1 MNMKVWIALIIL
13 FQISGCAITQGGK
26 GFDLIDENEYA
37 KALPFFEAAANQDS
51 DKTAAIMASFLYLS
65 DYQIPRDID
74 KSKEY
79 FELAKKLESG
89 PWQQYLDYFIPLAEA
104 RIMLYDDDPDNDSQ
118 GTDILRGDRYSEYS
132 SPLGLL
138 AKAYAF
144 GKGVNKNLK
153 ISKLLFERALEHDRY
168 VYSAHHYAWFLA
180 THPDES
186 FRDGY
191 LASKLIKRVLE
202 NDEEAERAATLD
214 TLAAIH
220 AENGEFEAAISVQKK
235 AIDTLAEESKEYP
248 QFLVWNSW
256 LQCRLKKY
264 ELNQPWHYQS
274 GQMPFIGAT
283 GSQPCIWE

>member
-1 MNMKVWIALIIL
+1 MSKKVWIALIFL
-13 FQISGCAITQGGK
+13 FQLSGCATTQGGK
-26 GFDLIDENEYA
+26 GFDLVDENEYA
-37 KALPFFEAAANQDS
+37 KALPLFEAAAKQDS

-74 KSKEY
+74 KAKEY
-79 FELAKKLESG
+79 FELAKNLKSG
-89 PWQQYLDYFIPLAEA
+89 PWQQYLDYFLPLAEA
-104 RIMLYDDDPDNDSQ
+104 RIMLYDDDQDNDSQ

-132 SPLGLL
+132 APLGLL

-153 ISKLLFERALEHDRY
+153 ISKLLFERAVEHDRY
-168 VYSAHHYAWFLA
+168 VYAAHHYAWFLA
-180 THPDES
+180 THPDEN
-186 FRDGY
+186 FRDGS
-191 LASKLIKRVLE
+191 LASELIKIVLE
-202 NDEEAERAATLD
+202 DDEEAVKAATLD

-220 AENGEFEAAISVQKK
+220 AENGEFEEAISVQNK
-235 AIDTLAEESKEYP
+235 AINTLAEESKEYP

-264 ELNQPWHYQS
+264 ELNQPWHYKS

-283 GSQPCIWE
+283 GSQPCVWE